1 MIQLLNTDELL
12 QVSGGALNPMTL
24 TQMRADCL
32 GAIRSSA
39 SMGGAT
45 GTGLGGLVGSV
56 VPFLGTA
63 AGAVIGGAV
72 GALGSGAYA
81 AKYNTSC
88 VGIRVTRK

>member
-1 MIQLLNTDELL
+1 MLQNLNENEILH
-12 QVSGGALNPMTL
+12 VGGGALSPMTQ
-24 TQMRADCL
+24 TQMRADCI

-45 GTGLGGLVGSV
+45 GTGIGALVGSV
-56 VPFLGTA
+56 VPFLGSA

-81 AKYNTSC
+81 AKNNTSC